1 MRLVQAMLTAEQ
13 KKKLATNPSK
23 TKQMPKNELLEV
35 ASELEM
41 TCTRKVT
48 RALVT
53 LDA

>member
-1 MRLVQAMLTAEQ
+1 MRLVQVVWTAEQ
-13 KKKLATNPSK
+13 NTKLTTNPSK
-23 TKQMPKNELLEV
+23 TKQMQKNELLEV